1 MMDTKQFLSSVLSEE
16 GYYCTVG
23 IKDGQTV
30 QKFYSSI
37 DSLVETAENFDLDGY
52 DAYYALGTFDDQ
64 NSRKADNVKQLKAL
78 FLDLDCG
85 EGKPY
90 PTQSDAIAALKD
102 FCKHYALPKP
112 TSVVNSG
119 RGVHVYW
126 VLSKA
131 YIREEWLPVAERLKA
146 ACVEQGLDA
155 DPVVTADAARILRIP
170 NTHNFKATP
179 ALDVEVLSMGTGL
192 VDLDAFAAKLPHQPI
207 PVVSVRE
214 YSEQDKKDM
223 EQAMGLSPYVKRFA
237 KLLAAT
243 GNGGGCGQLR
253 KAILEPNDMTYPEWL
268 HILSIAKFC
277 EDGEQAIHLV
287 SKGYEGY
294 SHEETEKIASSV
306 DAPHLCT
313 TFSYDNPSACEA
325 CPHNGK
331 IKSPIRLCMEIP
343 EATAKDNVVEVA
355 VETPVVPMPE
365 GEDEEELPVKLE
377 RHTIPDYPFPYFR
390 SPNGGVFMRTKDKEG
405 NADEV
410 LIYKRDLYL
419 TKRLRDP
426 IDGPAFEFKYHSVR
440 EGIQTF
446 VISGVRLSS
455 KEEFRKAMGM
465 NGIQILNTKSDAL
478 MVYVQKWIEQ
488 LQETQDEITVKTQFG
503 WTEGNKSFVIGDKE
517 VFADRIEPNPPGA
530 RTAQYFSMFAKKGTL
545 EGWKRVTSFYNKK
558 GFQPHQF
565 MFALSFGSPLMEFVP
580 NVSGAIFHLMSA
592 ESGLGKTTGQWGGAS
607 VWGNHKKLVLKG
619 KDTVNS
625 VWNRAELHKNLVL
638 YIDEL
643 SNYKAK
649 EASDFA
655 YAVSDGEQ
663 KNRQTNTGQ
672 NQERYRGEE
681 WSLLCGTSGNTSLI
695 DKMGEYRA
703 LPKGEAQRVMESTVT
718 QLLHTQE
725 EVIQARA
732 LNDDL
737 SGNYGH
743 AGQIFIQYVLNNLDS
758 VKLLLSENIRKLTID
773 SEAGAENRHWTAQAG
788 AALTGAQIA
797 SVIGLIDWDLEALRE
812 WIVTKIRE
820 SRADTTE
827 MKVDIRDLVTRYVN
841 ENIRGVLRIKSTDK
855 PTGETE
861 HLVLPDATPMYNW
874 SIRHEYDINKL
885 YLAVQPF
892 KQWVVLQQ
900 LSYKD
905 ARDMIYKEL
914 NGESKRDRL
923 GRGTKMSMM
932 QQQVLVMSWDDLDV
946 TDSDSSSD

>member
-1 MMDTKQFLSSVLSEE
+1 
-16 GYYCTVG
+16 
-23 IKDGQTV
+23 
-30 QKFYSSI
+30 
-37 DSLVETAENFDLDGY
+37 
-52 DAYYALGTFDDQ
+52 
-64 NSRKADNVKQLKAL
+64 
-78 FLDLDCG
+78 
-85 EGKPY
+85 
-90 PTQSDAIAALKD
+90 
-102 FCKHYALPKP
+102 
-112 TSVVNSG
+112 
-119 RGVHVYW
+119 
-126 VLSKA
+126 
-131 YIREEWLPVAERLKA
+131 
-146 ACVEQGLDA
+146 
-155 DPVVTADAARILRIP
+155 
-170 NTHNFKATP
+170 
-179 ALDVEVLSMGTGL
+179 
-192 VDLDAFAAKLPHQPI
+192 
-207 PVVSVRE
+207 
-214 YSEQDKKDM
+214 
-223 EQAMGLSPYVKRFA
+223 
-237 KLLAAT
+237 
-243 GNGGGCGQLR
+243 
-253 KAILEPNDMTYPEWL
+253 
-268 HILSIAKFC
+268 
-277 EDGEQAIHLV
+277 
-287 SKGYEGY
+287 
-294 SHEETEKIASSV
+294 
-306 DAPHLCT
+306 
-313 TFSYDNPSACEA
+313 
-325 CPHNGK
+325 
-331 IKSPIRLCMEIP
+331 
-343 EATAKDNVVEVA
+343 
-355 VETPVVPMPE
+355 
-365 GEDEEELPVKLE
+365 
-377 RHTIPDYPFPYFR
+377 
-390 SPNGGVFMRTKDKEG
+390 
-405 NADEV
+405 
-410 LIYKRDLYL
+410 
-419 TKRLRDP
+419 
-426 IDGPAFEFKYHSVR
+426 
-440 EGIQTF
+440 
-446 VISGVRLSS
+446 
-455 KEEFRKAMGM
+455 
-465 NGIQILNTKSDAL
+465 
-478 MVYVQKWIEQ
+478 
-488 LQETQDEITVKTQFG
+488 VKTQFG

-530 RTAQYFSMFAKKGTL
+530 RTSQYFSMFAKKGTL

-619 KDTVNS
+619 KDTGNS
-625 VWNRAELHKNLVL
+625 VWNRAELHKNIVL

-773 SEAGAENRHWTAQAG
+773 SEAGPENRHWTAQAG

-797 SVIGLIDWDLEALRE
+797 SIIGLIDWDLEALRE
-812 WIVTKIRE
+812 WILAKIRE

-861 HLVLPDATPMYNW
+861 YLVLPDATPMYNW

-923 GRGTKMSMM
+923 GRGTKMAMM

>member
-1 MMDTKQFLSSVLSEE
+1 
-16 GYYCTVG
+16 
-23 IKDGQTV
+23 
-30 QKFYSSI
+30 
-37 DSLVETAENFDLDGY
+37 
-52 DAYYALGTFDDQ
+52 
-64 NSRKADNVKQLKAL
+64 
-78 FLDLDCG
+78 
-85 EGKPY
+85 
-90 PTQSDAIAALKD
+90 
-102 FCKHYALPKP
+102 
-112 TSVVNSG
+112 
-119 RGVHVYW
+119 
-126 VLSKA
+126 
-131 YIREEWLPVAERLKA
+131 
-146 ACVEQGLDA
+146 
-155 DPVVTADAARILRIP
+155 
-170 NTHNFKATP
+170 
-179 ALDVEVLSMGTGL
+179 
-192 VDLDAFAAKLPHQPI
+192 
-207 PVVSVRE
+207 
-214 YSEQDKKDM
+214 
-223 EQAMGLSPYVKRFA
+223 
-237 KLLAAT
+237 
-243 GNGGGCGQLR
+243 
-253 KAILEPNDMTYPEWL
+253 
-268 HILSIAKFC
+268 
-277 EDGEQAIHLV
+277 
-287 SKGYEGY
+287 
-294 SHEETEKIASSV
+294 
-306 DAPHLCT
+306 
-313 TFSYDNPSACEA
+313 
-325 CPHNGK
+325 
-331 IKSPIRLCMEIP
+331 
-343 EATAKDNVVEVA
+343 
-355 VETPVVPMPE
+355 
-365 GEDEEELPVKLE
+365 
-377 RHTIPDYPFPYFR
+377 
-390 SPNGGVFMRTKDKEG
+390 MRTKDKEG

-426 IDGPAFEFKYHSVR
+426 IDGPAFEFKYHSIR

-530 RTAQYFSMFAKKGTL
+530 RTSQYFSMFAKKGTL

-619 KDTVNS
+619 KDTGNS
-625 VWNRAELHKNLVL
+625 VWNRAELHKNIVL

-773 SEAGAENRHWTAQAG
+773 SEAGPENRHWTAQAG

-797 SVIGLIDWDLEALRE
+797 SIIGLIDWDLEALRE
-812 WIVTKIRE
+812 WILAKIRE

-861 HLVLPDATPMYNW
+861 YLVLPDATPMYNW

-923 GRGTKMSMM
+923 GRGTKMAMM

>member
-1 MMDTKQFLSSVLSEE
+1 
-16 GYYCTVG
+16 
-23 IKDGQTV
+23 
-30 QKFYSSI
+30 
-37 DSLVETAENFDLDGY
+37 
-52 DAYYALGTFDDQ
+52 
-64 NSRKADNVKQLKAL
+64 
-78 FLDLDCG
+78 
-85 EGKPY
+85 
-90 PTQSDAIAALKD
+90 
-102 FCKHYALPKP
+102 
-112 TSVVNSG
+112 
-119 RGVHVYW
+119 
-126 VLSKA
+126 
-131 YIREEWLPVAERLKA
+131 
-146 ACVEQGLDA
+146 
-155 DPVVTADAARILRIP
+155 
-170 NTHNFKATP
+170 
-179 ALDVEVLSMGTGL
+179 
-192 VDLDAFAAKLPHQPI
+192 
-207 PVVSVRE
+207 
-214 YSEQDKKDM
+214 
-223 EQAMGLSPYVKRFA
+223 
-237 KLLAAT
+237 
-243 GNGGGCGQLR
+243 
-253 KAILEPNDMTYPEWL
+253 
-268 HILSIAKFC
+268 
-277 EDGEQAIHLV
+277 
-287 SKGYEGY
+287 
-294 SHEETEKIASSV
+294 
-306 DAPHLCT
+306 
-313 TFSYDNPSACEA
+313 
-325 CPHNGK
+325 
-331 IKSPIRLCMEIP
+331 
-343 EATAKDNVVEVA
+343 
-355 VETPVVPMPE
+355 
-365 GEDEEELPVKLE
+365 
-377 RHTIPDYPFPYFR
+377 
-390 SPNGGVFMRTKDKEG
+390 MRTKDKEG

-426 IDGPAFEFKYHSVR
+426 IDGPSFEFKYHSVR